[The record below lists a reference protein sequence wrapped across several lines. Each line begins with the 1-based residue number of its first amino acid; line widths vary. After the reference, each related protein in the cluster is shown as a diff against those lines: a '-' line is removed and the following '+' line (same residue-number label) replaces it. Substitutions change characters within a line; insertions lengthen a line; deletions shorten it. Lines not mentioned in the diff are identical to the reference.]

1 MENQL
6 KKKHVSILHASK
18 PIVVVVVVLVRN
30 VSYGSQ
36 INVSVSAITLM
47 ASMVCFI

>member
-18 PIVVVVVVLVRN
+18 PIVVVVVLVRN